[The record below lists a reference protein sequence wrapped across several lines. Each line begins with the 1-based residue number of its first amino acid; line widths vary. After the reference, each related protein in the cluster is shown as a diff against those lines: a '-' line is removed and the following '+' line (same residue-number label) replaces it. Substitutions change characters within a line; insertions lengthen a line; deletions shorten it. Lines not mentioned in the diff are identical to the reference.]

1 MVQIKDFDYTTFQ
14 ASLSKE
20 SKAICEQLKY
30 DRSFNDQE
38 WEDIKTRFQNHN
50 ISDKD
55 KRRRYLRY
63 RTKNSRNLQKQR
75 ELRADSKAHEKGFKN
90 RHESSSKKRL
100 LNDAPEPA

>member
-63 RTKNSRNLQKQR
+63 RIKNSRNLQKQR
-75 ELRADSKAHEKGFKN
+75 EIRADFKAQKEGFKN
-90 RHESSSKKRL
+90 RRKNISKKKR
-100 LNDAPEPA
+100 LNDAPEP